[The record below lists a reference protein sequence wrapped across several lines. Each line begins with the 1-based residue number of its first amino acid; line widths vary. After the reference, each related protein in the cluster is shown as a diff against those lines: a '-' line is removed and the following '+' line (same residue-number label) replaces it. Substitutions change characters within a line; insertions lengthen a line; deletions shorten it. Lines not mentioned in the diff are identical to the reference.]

1 MRAAIVL
8 ATLLTALAVCQDHDY
23 WVDRVWGELQQAVTC
38 ATCEILLG
46 TLKAVAHQGPD
57 VLRAVLTEVCTQA
70 KIADADVCQGT
81 TAAQAPSV
89 FYILEQL
96 QIGSVTSRMMC
107 ASLGRLCPWPEI
119 DFNLTLP
126 PEPSS
131 KPITRSVNH
140 LTGRGNRTVRV
151 AHLSDTHVDRFYTPG
166 ASYLCS
172 KPMCCRPYTAGDAPN
187 GTLFACGDWGNPRC
201 DPPIRLL
208 RDSLLPVLQGLQPP
222 LAFSLFSGDVVSH
235 DFWLT
240 SRASVEADYNTTY
253 TALQTLNRQG
263 PVYLAL
269 GNHDTSPINIYP
281 VSPTQPSSLTPQWAY
296 DLFAVWSNRLSLQP
310 RPPSPSPVPVP
321 QPKNHGNY
329 SILHHQTNSRQ
340 PSPPLRII
348 TLNSLLYYRLNTL
361 IYTTPPTP
369 DPLSQFEWLT
379 TELHQAELHHQR
391 VWLLTHVPPGNSHIL
406 PCYARALN
414 QIIVRFRATIAA
426 IFSGHRHLDLFQVY
440 YRPLPPNHT
449 TTTTTSSSRTSSSSN
464 RNSSTREAIGINYI
478 TPSLT
483 SEHGR
488 PAFRLYDVDPTTWT
502 VVDYTVYVAEY
513 DFRTAPSAQLF
524 HGDSAEDTE
533 ADAYH
538 QEGRGRGG
546 ALTWRKYYS
555 AREVYGTDMEEEEEG
570 ADGNLPPLAPGFWD
584 DLTVRMAGNETLF
597 EEWWKRRTRGDWGK
611 PCRGVCR
618 RREICYLRG
627 GPDGR
632 EGEGWEGCPGSSVT
646 MGGVVDEGS
655 CKFSGYGSIPK

>member
-1 MRAAIVL
+1 MKAAIIL

-46 TLKAVAHQGPD
+46 TLKTVAHQGPD

-96 QIGSVTSRMMC
+96 QIGSATSR
-107 ASLGRLCPWPEI
+107 
-119 DFNLTLP
+119 
-126 PEPSS
+126 
-131 KPITRSVNH
+131 KPMPRSVNH
-140 LTGRGNRTVRV
+140 LTGRENRTVRV

-172 KPMCCRPYTAGDAPN
+172 PPVCCRPYTAGNAPN

-208 RDSLLPVLQGLQPP
+208 TDSLLPVLQGLQPP
-222 LAFSLFSGDVVSH
+222 LAFSLFTGDVVPH
-235 DFWLT
+235 GFWLT

-281 VSPTQPSSLTPQWAY
+281 VSPTQPSSFNPQWAY
-296 DLFAVWSNRLSLQP
+296 DLFGFWSNRLSLQP
-310 RPPSPSPVPVP
+310 RPPSPSPSPSPPVPVP

-329 SILHHQTNSRQ
+329 SILHHHHQTDT
-340 PSPPLRII
+340 PTLKII

-369 DPLSQFEWLT
+369 DPVSQFEWLT
-379 TELHQAELHHQR
+379 TELHQAEIHHQR
-391 VWLLTHVPPGNSHIL
+391 VWLLTHVPPGDSHIL
-406 PCYARALN
+406 PCYACALS

-440 YRPLPPNHT
+440 YRPLPPNHI
-449 TTTTTSSSRTSSSSN
+449 
-464 RNSSTREAIGINYI
+464 SSTTCTRGAIGINYI

-502 VVDYTVYVAEY
+502 VVDYTVYVA
-513 DFRTAPSAQLF
+513 DFQSTS
-524 HGDSAEDTE
+524 S
-533 ADAYH
+533 
-538 QEGRGRGG
+538 
-546 ALTWRKYYS
+546 YYS
-555 AREVYGTDMEEEEEG
+555 AREVYRTGMEEEEEEE
-570 ADGNLPPLAPGFWD
+570 ADDNPPPLSPGFWD

-597 EEWWKRRTRGDWGK
+597 EEWWTRRTRGDWVK
-611 PCRGVCR
+611 PCSGACR

-627 GPDGR
+627 RPDGR
-632 EGEGWEGCPGSSVT
+632 EGEGWEGCPGSFVT
-646 MGGVVDEGS
+646 MGGHGDDFAWAGQWMME
-655 CKFSGYGSIPK
+655 